1 MSPRVSDPDDLD
13 LRGLK
18 CPLPVLRTRKAL
30 RGLSPGARLVVRC
43 TDPLAAIDIP
53 HLLHETGDRLD
64 AATVADGI
72 LTFEIRRG
80 ERPDAAGP

>member
-1 MSPRVSDPDDLD
+1 MIPRVSDPDDLD

-18 CPLPVLRTRKAL
+18 CPLPVLHTRKAL
-30 RGLSPGARLVVRC
+30 RRLAPGGRLVVRC

-64 AATVADGI
+64 AQRSEDGI
-72 LTFEIRRG
+72 LVFEIRRG
-80 ERPDAAGP
+80 ERA